1 MFWIVSSINPFSEKA
16 LNIANCFTELGLSV
30 IFPVMALYL
39 FDISEVSKDT
49 VDLILVIFINAIVSV
64 QMTASVFIFI
74 KTVRLKIRDC
84 KKSKVNPGNQND
96 IKMNAVE
103 IEESKSLDIEHPGVK
118 NSLASIRSFEHENFS
133 SFMQKVDYS
142 SRPNLYV

>member
-30 IFPVMALYL
+30 TFPVMALYL
-39 FDISEVSKDT
+39 FDISEASKDT

-84 KKSKVNPGNQND
+84 KKSKVNPGNEND
-96 IKMNAVE
+96 IKMN
-103 IEESKSLDIEHPGVK
+103 IEESKSLDINHADAK
-118 NSLASIRSFEHENFS
+118 NSFASIRSLEHDNLS
-133 SFMQKVDYS
+133 IFMKKVDYS
-142 SRPNLYV
+142 SRSNLYV

>member
-30 IFPVMALYL
+30 TFPVMALYS
-39 FDISEVSKDT
+39 FDISEASKDT

-84 KKSKVNPGNQND
+84 KKSKVNPGNA
-96 IKMNAVE
+96 K
-103 IEESKSLDIEHPGVK
+103 
-118 NSLASIRSFEHENFS
+118 
-133 SFMQKVDYS
+133 
-142 SRPNLYV
+142 